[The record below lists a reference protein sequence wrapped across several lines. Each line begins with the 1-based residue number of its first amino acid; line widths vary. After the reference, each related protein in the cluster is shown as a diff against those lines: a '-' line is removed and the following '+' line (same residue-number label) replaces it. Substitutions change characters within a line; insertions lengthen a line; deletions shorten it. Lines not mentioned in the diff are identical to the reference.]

1 MDVTLVE
8 SPTQTEEAFVEL
20 SRQQPQKPCDRLRG
34 FLRFP
39 IKEHKIGDP
48 LEVKK
53 HVLYCAARNRIS
65 QGCGLAKE
73 ASVSLVA

>member
-34 FLRFP
+34 FLRFQ
-39 IKEHKIGDP
+39 IKEHKTDDP
-48 LEVKK
+48 LEVKR
-53 HVLYCAARNRIS
+53 HVLYCAARNRTS
-65 QGCGLAKE
+65 LGCDLAKA
-73 ASVSLVA
+73 ASVALVA